1 MGAAATEAANIG
13 PRERRKRRLLGIVSL
28 TVAVGVAFVLVSFGA
43 PRWSRL
49 VVFFPLWM
57 AGLGLLQAREK
68 TCIALAAR
76 GARNLDAGEE
86 TITDGALAATLRD
99 KAAAVHR
106 RALLVAAAITVVVLA
121 FPDSYF
127 RPQ

>member
-1 MGAAATEAANIG
+1 MDAAATEAANIG

-28 TVAVGVAFVLVSFGA
+28 TVAVGVAFVLVSFCA

-49 VVFFPLWM
+49 VVFFPLWL
-57 AGLGLLQAREK
+57 AGLGLFQAREK

-76 GARNLDAGEE
+76 GVCNMDAGEV
-86 TITDGALAATLRD
+86 TIKDGALAAQLRE

-106 RALLVAAAITVVVLA
+106 RALLVAAAITVVILI
-121 FPDSYF
+121 FPDY
-127 RPQ
+127 